1 MDLYT
6 RIGAVARIVKIKDE
20 LGLKSRCMPF
30 DNNLPTGDKKCICC
44 GKDAKT
50 KIYWAKQY

>member
-1 MDLYT
+1 
-6 RIGAVARIVKIKDE
+6 
-20 LGLKSRCMPF
+20 MPF